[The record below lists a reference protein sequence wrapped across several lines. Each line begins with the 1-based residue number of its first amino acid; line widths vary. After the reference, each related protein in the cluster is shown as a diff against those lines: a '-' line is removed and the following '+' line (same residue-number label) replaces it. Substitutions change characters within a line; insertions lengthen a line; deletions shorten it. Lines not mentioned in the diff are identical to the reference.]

1 MWLLGVRKFE
11 SASRIVS
18 RKKLCERVGHI
29 LQSGAKILSFLN
41 DDKPSDLAV
50 YSFLESL
57 FHRYVRSRVSCHFRE
72 QHFENLLRSVIGRAV
87 KFVIAYLSLSEKFLS
102 RSVDLVALESVS
114 SCNCFSTSLSLTPV
128 QSLGGT
134 RSASQKRVGVDPLP
148 QQFRVCD
155 CFGRGFLDARS
166 DVLLALL
173 SPDPWIFR
181 ICIVRIGGGALVRY
195 WLVRQTGLRRV
206 WIIHALGWVGGL
218 RLVRTLRCKAL
229 RLIQLLSVM

>member
-1 MWLLGVRKFE
+1 MSV
-11 SASRIVS
+11 IVS
-18 RKKLCERVGHI
+18 PAISGNNI
-29 LQSGAKILSFLN
+29 LKTFL
-41 DDKPSDLAV
+41 D
-50 YSFLESL
+50 
-57 FHRYVRSRVSCHFRE
+57 
-72 QHFENLLRSVIGRAV
+72 SVNGRAV

-114 SCNCFSTSLSLTPV
+114 SCDCFNTSFFLTLV
-128 QSLGGT
+128 QSLDGT
-134 RSASQKRVGVDPLP
+134 RSAPQKRVGLDPLP

-181 ICIVRIGGGALVRY
+181 KCIVWIGGGALVRY
-195 WLVRQTGLRRV
+195 WLVRQTRLRRV
-206 WIIHALGWVGGL
+206 WIIHALGWVVGQQ
-218 RLVRTLRCKAL
+218 LVPTLRCKAL